1 MSYFEKPTY
10 QSLRSSLEAMRAHAA
25 ANYVNEIAMPKIGYG
40 LDKLEWP
47 KVEKIIKEV
56 FRDTD
61 MQIKVYYL

>member
-1 MSYFEKPTY
+1 
-10 QSLRSSLEAMRAHAA
+10 MRAHAA
-25 ANYVNEIAMPKIGYG
+25 ANYVNEIATPKIGCG

-56 FRDTD
+56 FGDTD